1 MTAGRLPAA
10 ISFGIAL
17 VSYAA
22 LRKRKCCHANK
33 SIAAG
38 IWHTLNEF
46 HSPHRSGTPMS
57 KAASITHT
65 PSAAFFSRFIAAL
78 DRLLMANAQIAVRNN
93 DLPYFGL

>member
-1 MTAGRLPAA
+1 MLHCESENAAMQPNPLPLA
-10 ISFGIAL
+10 SGIHRM
-17 VSYAA
+17 S
-22 LRKRKCCHANK
+22 
-33 SIAAG
+33 SIA
-38 IWHTLNEF
+38 
-46 HSPHRSGTPMS
+46 PHRSGTPMS